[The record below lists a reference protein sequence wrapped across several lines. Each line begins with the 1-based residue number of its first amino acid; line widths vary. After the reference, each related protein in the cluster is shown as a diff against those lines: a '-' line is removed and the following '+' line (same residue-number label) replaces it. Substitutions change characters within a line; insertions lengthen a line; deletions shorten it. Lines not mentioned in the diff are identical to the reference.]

1 MSNDTDLD
9 PSAARRP
16 HAMMPNDRPRRRYVF
31 AGVVLSGAL
40 ALAACGLAGD
50 EPQSSGQA
58 PDTVVARIVP
68 GGEVSVIEVSV
79 NDRRPLRSAEL
90 VGPGGVIVPAD
101 SIDAGSAPSLQD
113 QIFQKS
119 APERPFAP
127 PPNEPGSGNSGGL
140 GIGGGGGFGMGAT
153 IPMPLTGAEGDGGR
167 PIDPGQVHSSALLRL
182 PDPLGYRLEWQQWQV
197 RVQVGDP
204 PNANV
209 VVLPAPQPPASL

>member
-1 MSNDTDLD
+1 
-9 PSAARRP
+9 
-16 HAMMPNDRPRRRYVF
+16 MMPTDRPQRRRVI
-31 AGVVLSGAL
+31 AGVALSGAL
-40 ALAACGLAGD
+40 ALAACSFAGD
-50 EPQSSGQA
+50 EPPAAGQA
-58 PDTVVARIVP
+58 PDTVVARFAP

-79 NDRRPLRSAEL
+79 DDPRPLRRAEL

-113 QIFQKS
+113 RVFQQS

-127 PPNEPGSGNSGGL
+127 PPNEPGSGNTGGV
-140 GIGGGGGFGMGAT
+140 GIGGGFGFGMGAGL
-153 IPMPLTGAEGDGGR
+153 PMPLTGAEGNGGQL
-167 PIDPGQVHSSALLRL
+167 PDPGQVHSTALLRL

-204 PNANV
+204 PNANI

>member
-1 MSNDTDLD
+1 
-9 PSAARRP
+9 
-16 HAMMPNDRPRRRYVF
+16 MMPNDRPQRRRVLT
-31 AGVVLSGAL
+31 GVALSGAL
-40 ALAACGLAGD
+40 VLAACSLAGD
-50 EPQSSGQA
+50 EPRSSGQA
-58 PDTVVARIVP
+58 PDTVVARFAP

-79 NDRRPLRSAEL
+79 DDRRPLRSAEL

-113 QIFQKS
+113 RVFQHS

-127 PPNEPGSGNSGGL
+127 PPNEPGSGSTGGL
-140 GIGGGGGFGMGAT
+140 GPGGGFGFGMGAGL
-153 IPMPLTGAEGDGGR
+153 PMPLTGAEGEVGQST
-167 PIDPGQVHSSALLRL
+167 DPGQVHSSALLRL

-204 PNANV
+204 PDANV